1 VITLNE
7 VTALFLGIVPFLE
20 RAVEFDMKHSP
31 ACFMV
36 YMQEGMTRGENLFSS
51 RVIVFIF

>member
-7 VTALFLGIVPFLE
+7 VAALFSGIVPLSE
-20 RAVEFDMKHSP
+20 KAVDFDMKHSP
-31 ACFMV
+31 ACFMF